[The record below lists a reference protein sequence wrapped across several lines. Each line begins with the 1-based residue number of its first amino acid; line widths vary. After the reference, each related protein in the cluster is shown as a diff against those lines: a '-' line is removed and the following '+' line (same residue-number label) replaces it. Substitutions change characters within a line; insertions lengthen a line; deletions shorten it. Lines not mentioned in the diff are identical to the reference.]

1 MFWRNFMHLRRL
13 KVTVLLALLVLLASC
28 ATPFQPPTVVKD
40 SSDFPG
46 LVKLLNESNGQPID
60 VVLVHGMCTTTAS
73 WPISVMLNIAS
84 AVGANASVPSAE
96 VEVAKAMPNEIQL
109 VPGQA
114 QTAAGTIRF
123 SGLVWSP
130 LVKDLKSQL
139 LYDMTGKET
148 DCKISDECRP
158 RRAVVNGTFKDSLLN
173 DCLADALA
181 YQGIGKQAFREAMV
195 NSLTQVVQ
203 RASDS
208 SGPIVVVSASLGSKM
223 VFDALSEMLLAPKDD
238 AQRLAANAIQN
249 RLAVVFM
256 AANQLP
262 ILGLADQD
270 LLSNKSTFTTD
281 KFSGDSLK
289 RFLNARQEYAKKSV
303 RIAGGSFTKLAVV
316 AFTDPNDLLSYRLL
330 PSRYKSQNVDVAD
343 ILVSNQQTYFG
354 VLENP
359 LSAHTTY
366 LDNKDV
372 ARFIACGNP
381 ESSRCK

>member
-1 MFWRNFMHLRRL
+1 MLLHHM
-13 KVTVLLALLVLLASC
+13 KVAALLGFISLLTSC
-28 ATPFQPPTVVKD
+28 ATPFQTPTIVKE

-46 LVKLLNESNGQPID
+46 LVKLLNDSNGQPVD

-73 WPISVMLNIAS
+73 WPISVMLNVAS
-84 AVGANASVPSAE
+84 AVGANASVPP
-96 VEVAKAMPNEIQL
+96 VDTEVAKAKSNEIQL
-109 VPGQA
+109 VLGQA
-114 QTAAGTIRF
+114 QTTSGTIRF

-130 LVKDLKSQL
+130 LVKDLKGQL

-148 DCKISDECRP
+148 DCKTSDECKP
-158 RRAVVNGTFKDSLLN
+158 RRATVNGNFKDTLLN

-181 YQGIGKQAFREAMV
+181 YQGVGRTAFRAAMV
-195 NSLTQVVQ
+195 NSLTQVLQ
-203 RASDS
+203 QASDS
-208 SGPIVVVSASLGSKM
+208 SGPVVIVSASLGSKM
-223 VFDALSEMLLAPKDD
+223 VFDALSDMLQAPKSD
-238 AQRLAANAIQN
+238 AQMLAANIIQS

-270 LLSNKSTFTTD
+270 LSSNKSALSASSS
-281 KFSGDSLK
+281 SGDSLT
-289 RFLNARQEYAKKSV
+289 RFLNARRNHAAKSARV
-303 RIAGGSFTKLAVV
+303 TGGAFTKLAVV

-330 PSRYKSQNVDVAD
+330 PSRYKSENVEVAD

-354 VLENP
+354 LLENP

-381 ESSRCK
+381 ESSLCK